1 VVKYLIDSDVLIDFL
16 NNRAEAIR
24 LLIKFEESEM
34 AISVITFAEILEG
47 LVDDRKKYLNVRKGL
62 SKLSMLAVDA
72 NIAEKFAGVRAILRK
87 KGELIE
93 NMDIFIAATAMSHD
107 LVLVT
112 NNKRD
117 FERIKGLKLYE
128 GFSN

>member
-1 VVKYLIDSDVLIDFL
+1 
-16 NNRAEAIR
+16 
-24 LLIKFEESEM
+24 M

>member
-1 VVKYLIDSDVLIDFL
+1 VVKYLIDSDILIDFL
-16 NNRAEAIR
+16 NNKTEAIK
-24 LLIKFEESEM
+24 LLIRLEESEM

>member
-1 VVKYLIDSDVLIDFL
+1 MVKYLIDSDILIDFL
-16 NNRAEAIR
+16 NNKTEAIK
-24 LLIKFEESEM
+24 LLIRLEESEM

>member
-1 VVKYLIDSDVLIDFL
+1 MRKYLIDSDILIDFL
-16 NNRAEAIR
+16 NNKTEAIK
-24 LLIKFEESEM
+24 LLIRLEESEM

>member
-1 VVKYLIDSDVLIDFL
+1 VRKYLIDSDILIDFL

-34 AISVITFAEILEG
+34 AISAITFAEILEG
-47 LVDDRKKYLNVRKGL
+47 LVGDRKKYLNVRKGL

-72 NIAEKFAGVRAILRK
+72 NIAEKFASVRAILRK

-107 LVLVT
+107 LILVT

>member
-1 VVKYLIDSDVLIDFL
+1 
-16 NNRAEAIR
+16 
-24 LLIKFEESEM
+24 M
-34 AISVITFAEILEG
+34 AISAITFAEILEG
-47 LVDDRKKYLNVRKGL
+47 LVGDRKKYLNVRKGL

-72 NIAEKFAGVRAILRK
+72 NIAEKFASVRAILRK

-107 LVLVT
+107 LILVT

>member
-1 VVKYLIDSDVLIDFL
+1 MRKYLIDSDILIDFL